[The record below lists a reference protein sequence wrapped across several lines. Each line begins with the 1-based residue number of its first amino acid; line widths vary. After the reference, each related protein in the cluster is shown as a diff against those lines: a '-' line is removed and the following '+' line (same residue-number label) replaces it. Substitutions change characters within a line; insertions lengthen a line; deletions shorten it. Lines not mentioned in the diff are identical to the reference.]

1 MTIAKNY
8 LDEKQIRR
16 LERAVTGFFD
26 YIEEYEK
33 LIKEDGAAGNLSKDD
48 DQPGVQL
55 MTMHSAKGLEFKEVH
70 IIDCIEGIIPH
81 KKSKTVSEL
90 EEERRMFYVAVTRSS
105 GNLYIYSPR
114 TSGENVYKISR
125 FLDKNIL
132 SKKGKTIYN

>member
-1 MTIAKNY
+1 MSIAREF
-8 LDEKQIRR
+8 DTVD
-16 LERAVTGFFD
+16 AFFE
-26 YIEEYEK
+26 YIDEYEQLLK
-33 LIKEDGAAGNLSKDD
+33 QDEASGNLSKEDI
-48 DQPGVQL
+48 QPGVQL

-81 KKSKTVSEL
+81 KRSKTMPEL

-114 TSGENVYKISR
+114 TSGDNVYKISR

-132 SKKGKTIYN
+132 SKQHKNIYN